1 MNSIADINPSIAAS
15 VEQAE
20 AIRGSMQMKLDE
32 MRQAYHKAP
41 YPTLDE
47 RKHDLKQLKRLIG
60 DNTEAIAKAISE
72 DYGHRSEHETMFAEF
87 IGTGGGIDA
96 VSYTHL
102 TLPTI
107 YSV

>member
-47 RKHDLKQLKRLIG
+47 RKHHLKQLKRLIG

-72 DYGHRSEHETMFAEF
+72 DYGHRSEHETMFAN
-87 IGTGGGIDA
+87 
-96 VSYTHL
+96 S
-102 TLPTI
+102 
-107 YSV
+107 SVPGAGLMTFSKI

>member
-41 YPTLDE
+41 YPTLD
-47 RKHDLKQLKRLIG
+47 G
-60 DNTEAIAKAISE
+60 KAPSE
-72 DYGHRSEHETMFAEF
+72 TAQATHRRQ
-87 IGTGGGIDA
+87 
-96 VSYTHL
+96 Y
-102 TLPTI
+102 
-107 YSV
+107 